1 MTTAS
6 PRLQRSVTLNF
17 IGDWGQANFHRIC
30 GWLCQEFC
38 DRAGARSSVGIWN
51 IRGGGIESIH
61 KVQDGEVDLA
71 IATPAGL
78 LAQAPRGEGMF
89 AGRPAA
95 NLRALAV
102 LPQDDRMVLAID
114 PKLGIRSYEELR
126 AKRPPLRIAAS
137 HDDGTNF
144 IGYVGRRMMAAHGID
159 EATLESWGGGYVGD
173 IRPDASLERMRAG
186 GVDAVLQEAIMT
198 PWWSDVV
205 ETGKAIPLSAE
216 EEALARLAREL
227 GLQPQTLP
235 AGYWPSWPNEVR
247 APDFADFLVLVR
259 DDMPD
264 DIAHLLTW
272 CLVETRDALERQ
284 YRHIPQRH
292 SPLSYPLVP
301 ARMARTSIPLHDA
314 ARRYYREA
322 GHLQDA

>member
-1 MTTAS
+1 M
-6 PRLQRSVTLNF
+6 
-17 IGDWGQANFHRIC
+17 
-30 GWLCQEFC
+30 
-38 DRAGARSSVGIWN
+38 
-51 IRGGGIESIH
+51 H

-78 LAQAPRGEGMF
+78 LPQALRGEGMF

-114 PKLGIRSYEELR
+114 PRFEIRSYEELR
-126 AKRPPLRIAAS
+126 TKRPPLRIAAS

-144 IGYVGRRMMAAHGID
+144 IGYVGRRMMEAHGID
-159 EATLESWGGGYVGD
+159 EATLRSWGGEYVCD
-173 IRPDASLERMRAG
+173 TRPDEALARMKSG
-186 GVDAVLQEAIMT
+186 TVDAVLQEAIMA
-198 PWWSDVV
+198 PWWSDII

-216 EEALARLAREL
+216 EDALARLSREL
-227 GLQPQTLP
+227 GLHAQTLP
-235 AGYWPSWPNEVR
+235 AGYWSRWSAEVR

-264 DIAHLLTW
+264 DVAYLLTW

-284 YRHIPQRH
+284 YRHLPQRH

-301 ARMARTSIPLHDA
+301 ARMADTSIPLHDA

-322 GHLQDA
+322 GHLANVS